1 MPYKAD
7 VTGSNPLSFF
17 PYVNMSKKKKKRKKK
32 KKKERKTEGRK
43 KKKIQCKD
51 SKLNTKLQT
60 FNLDS
65 SI

>member
-1 MPYKAD
+1 MPYEAD
-7 VTGSNPLSFF
+7 VTGSNPLSLF
-17 PYVNMSKKKKKRKKK
+17 PYVNMSK
-32 KKKERKTEGRK
+32 EEEEEEEEED
-43 KKKIQCKD
+43 IVCKD